1 MRTHEGESTGDG
13 RRSGAARGAL
23 DRPEASRRPQGLAVR
38 AVAGLFVL
46 GAVASACAGED
57 EKEVLPPV
65 VLGMLET
72 TAPTYDDG
80 QQQIYQVGREVR
92 LPYRRP
98 TDEERPRGEQDPYPR
113 PPFHITAD
121 SRVTVRY
128 TLSNL
133 DDRQHTVEL
142 LIDPWNEFVRY
153 VPGVTTVRDEEVLP
167 NFSGIDRFVILP
179 PKGRV
184 EGIITPD
191 DMRELATDLTIAMA
205 LARRPPDAMGAFGG
219 AALYNRTFNI
229 QNRSSQ
235 PDPVLQDWMPAST
248 TNLAAVIGFDVG
260 LRTYAQAKVAVELV
274 IDIEDLN
281 GERVVMDG
289 EEARHVGR
297 PGEVLTPPAGAG
309 PM

>member
-1 MRTHEGESTGDG
+1 MRTHGAESIGG
-13 RRSGAARGAL
+13 RRRASLLGASDAARRAA
-23 DRPEASRRPQGLAVR
+23 RAVVGLAV
-38 AVAGLFVL
+38 L
-46 GAVASACAGED
+46 GAAASACAGED
-57 EKEVLPPV
+57 EREVLPPV

-80 QQQIYQVGREVR
+80 QEQIYQVGREVR

-98 TDEERPRGEQDPYPR
+98 RDEERPSGAQDPYPR
-113 PPFHITAD
+113 RPFHVTGD
-121 SRVTVRY
+121 SRVTIRY

-133 DDRQHTVEL
+133 EDRQHTVEL

-153 VPGVTTVRDEEVLP
+153 VPGFTAVRQDEILP
-167 NFSGIDRFVILP
+167 NFSGIDRFVVLP

-191 DMRELATDLTIAMA
+191 DMTELAVDLTIAMA
-205 LARRPPDAMGAFGG
+205 LARRPPDEAGAFGG

-229 QNRSSQ
+229 QNRSSE
-235 PDPVLQDWMPAST
+235 PDPVLEPWVPASRST
-248 TNLAAVIGFDVG
+248 AAAVIGFDVG

-289 EEARHVGR
+289 EDDRQVGR
-297 PGEVLTPPAGAG
+297 PGEVLTPPSGGAA